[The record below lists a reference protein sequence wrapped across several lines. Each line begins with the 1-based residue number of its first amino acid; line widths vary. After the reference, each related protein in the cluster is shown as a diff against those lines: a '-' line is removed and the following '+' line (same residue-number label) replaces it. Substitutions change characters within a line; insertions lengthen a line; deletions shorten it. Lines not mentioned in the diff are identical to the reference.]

1 MWKEICISNLI
12 GLACRG
18 KEISHFCFVLLC
30 IRGQIPEVQAPQGAY
45 IWRGDLTEVF
55 LCYDFGGLIFAIL
68 RYLYRYGHFLSL
80 AASSS
85 LFEEFMSALTSFP
98 DTRHIFDV
106 IARYEKVRAVKL
118 MT

>member
-1 MWKEICISNLI
+1 MILG
-12 GLACRG
+12 GLYL
-18 KEISHFCFVLLC
+18 E
-30 IRGQIPEVQAPQGAY
+30 
-45 IWRGDLTEVF
+45 
-55 LCYDFGGLIFAIL
+55 GLIFAIL
-68 RYLYRYGHFLSL
+68 QYLYRYGHFLSL